1 MSIRASVVV
10 AALLIVLS
18 PPTFAVDLPDAT
30 ADYESLRDGASPA
43 HGKVYVS
50 KGRVRSEAVTSAA
63 TIAVIVDPTT
73 KKLSIL
79 MPPPVG
85 CITQPLTDSVALN
98 TPLLPSKN
106 AKEEVVGSEMVA
118 GHPTKK
124 YRISTTIDGT
134 TRVQYL
140 WRATDLKGFPVQTA
154 DENGKIRSTFKNV
167 KLGKPDAKLF
177 AMPAACKPLK
187 TVRPAV
193 K

>member
-1 MSIRASVVV
+1 M
-10 AALLIVLS
+10 
-18 PPTFAVDLPDAT
+18 
-30 ADYESLRDGASPA
+30 
-43 HGKVYVS
+43 
-50 KGRVRSEAVTSAA
+50 TSAA
-63 TIAVIVDPTT
+63 TIAVIVDPAT
-73 KKLSIL
+73 KTLSIL

-85 CITQPLTDSVALN
+85 CITQPLTDSVALS

-106 AKEEVVGSEMVA
+106 AKQEVVGSETVA

-124 YRISTTIDGT
+124 YKISTTIDGT

-167 KLGKPDAKLF
+167 KLGKPNAKLF
-177 AMPAACKPLK
+177 AIPAACKPLA
-187 TVRPAV
+187 TGPPAV